1 MKLPVL
7 ITLGC
12 GVCGIAMIGRTV
24 AAGMEADDAPGIA
37 ASPARPAPTPT
48 LSPLVGLSSPEQA
61 EDVDFTRQ
69 QLVVDMIDSQSLAQ
83 LRLIRGIVFGRHGR
97 IFKEQD
103 IQNYLQSRPWY
114 HPDPH
119 FSLASL
125 NATERANL
133 DVIREKEASLHRYL
147 EPGDLRIYVDQVLE
161 RSRLRRYSS
170 TELRILQ
177 AEIEAIHGR
186 RFPNEPWLQTYFN
199 ERYWYQPGNYSP
211 ASLSRAERS
220 NLALLAGLAKEQRH
234 LRLAPGQMGVF
245 QTEPISEGLLR
256 GLSLYELRLLRN
268 EVYARHG
275 QRFHTTWL
283 SYYFGGQD
291 WYRPR
296 ADFAEPAL
304 SAVENTNV
312 QIILRHENRLHQELS
327 TKPLKASLLED
338 LQLEDARKLR
348 TEIYA
353 RHGRRFKDPS
363 LRDYFTGLSWY
374 RPNSGYRESWLSRIE
389 RHNVRVIRRYEE
401 HLESIA
407 SHVEA

>member
-1 MKLPVL
+1 
-7 ITLGC
+7 
-12 GVCGIAMIGRTV
+12 
-24 AAGMEADDAPGIA
+24 MEADDS
-37 ASPARPAPTPT
+37 SPA
-48 LSPLVGLSSPEQA
+48 PLVAARPSPPAQPPPTAAPDVLLSTPEEA
-61 EDVDFTRQ
+61 ESVDFTRH
-69 QLVVDMIDSQSLAQ
+69 QLALDAGGTLSLAH

-103 IQNYLQSRPWY
+103 IQRYLESRPWY
-114 HPDPH
+114 HPNSH

-133 DVIREKEASLHRYL
+133 DVIREKEAGLHRYL
-147 EPGDLRIYVDQVLE
+147 EPGDMRIYGDQVVE

-199 ERYWYQPGNYSP
+199 ERYWYRPGNYSP
-211 ASLSRAERS
+211 ASLSSAERS

-245 QTEPISEGLLR
+245 QNEPINEGLLR

-275 QRFHTTWL
+275 QRFHTSWL
-283 SYYFGGQD
+283 ADYFGGQD
-291 WYRPR
+291 WYHPRP
-296 ADFAEPAL
+296 DFAEPAL

-312 QIILRHENRLHQELS
+312 QIILQHENRLHQELS
-327 TKPLKASLLED
+327 TKPLKTSLLED
-338 LQLEDARKLR
+338 MQLEDVRKLR